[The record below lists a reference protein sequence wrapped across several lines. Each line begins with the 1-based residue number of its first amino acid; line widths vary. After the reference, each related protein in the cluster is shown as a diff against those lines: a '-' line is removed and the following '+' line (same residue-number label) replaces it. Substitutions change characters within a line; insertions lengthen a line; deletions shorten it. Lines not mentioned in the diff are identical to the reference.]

1 MTVARHIDDLHEL
14 VEEQCGDVRPSLV
27 GHSWGAMLALA
38 YAAAHPG
45 RVMALALIG
54 CGTFD
59 MAARDR
65 MRSIREQRTDHSLRR
80 RLEQLPVEFPNM
92 NDRLRV
98 QGRLSKQL
106 DSCELICTEEEDEA
120 VDAGANHETRQDM
133 LRLQEAGVY
142 PAAFAAIHE
151 PVIMLHGD
159 YDSHPGSMIRASLQ
173 PHLPRLEYREWKR
186 CGHHPWLERAVRDEF
201 LADLRVW
208 LAGKFASN
216 PHAAVA

>member
-14 VEEQCGDVRPSLV
+14 VEEHCGDVRPALV

-45 RVMALALIG
+45 RVTALALIG

-80 RLEQLPVEFPNM
+80 RLEQLPEEFPNM

-106 DSCELICTEEEDEA
+106 DS
-120 VDAGANHETRQDM
+120 
-133 LRLQEAGVY
+133 
-142 PAAFAAIHE
+142 
-151 PVIMLHGD
+151 
-159 YDSHPGSMIRASLQ
+159 
-173 PHLPRLEYREWKR
+173 
-186 CGHHPWLERAVRDEF
+186 
-201 LADLRVW
+201 
-208 LAGKFASN
+208 
-216 PHAAVA
+216 